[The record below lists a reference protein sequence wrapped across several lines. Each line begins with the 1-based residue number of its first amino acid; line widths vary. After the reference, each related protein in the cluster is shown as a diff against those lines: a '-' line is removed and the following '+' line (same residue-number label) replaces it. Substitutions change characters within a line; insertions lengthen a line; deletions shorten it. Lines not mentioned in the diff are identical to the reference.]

1 MLKRLFL
8 GLAGTALAVLGVVGL
23 LVPVMPG
30 LLFLAA
36 AAGCFSL
43 ASRRVKTV
51 LESRLG
57 RHPRYRRTLRGWYL
71 GRHLPVWRR
80 AQLAFWIALGSVVPG
95 RQR

>member
-1 MLKRLFL
+1 MLKRFLL

-30 LLFLAA
+30 LLFLAGA
-36 AAGCFSL
+36 AACFSL
-43 ASRRVKTV
+43 ASRRIKRQ

-57 RHPRYRRTLRGWYL
+57 RYPRYRRTLRGWYL

-80 AQLAFWIALGSVVPG
+80 AQLTFWMALGSVVPS
-95 RQR
+95 RER